1 MPYEVFKKIDPSDY
15 TVTPFEANKQY
26 TISDE
31 NASANGLSV
40 RQGQY
45 ISSSF
50 NSGDEWWDAAVTQA
64 TEPTNSDASYQR
76 TTWAQIYNLYY
87 RYADDPGRSF
97 GTHKPMGNERQ
108 ISKRIT
114 VFAVSQSQYGES
126 IKPESVTIS
135 DYSTASTI
143 TLKDDGFGN
152 LYDTSVTTTNFAPTA
167 SLVSYWS
174 FYNGFM
180 EERFLNGKKRDKS
193 PTTPWEV
200 WDETP
205 RFNDGFSYDT
215 DFLTGKYGSAPY
227 FKGAS
232 SSYFRV
238 AHHSDYNFRNNQDFA
253 LSFWVKAPATQPIA
267 TTTLNEVISKWG
279 KTKKV
284 NNTAMAVEDNF
295 AGGGY
300 PFNIVMHNQT
310 ADVSLRGRIIL
321 RRSDTTNIPD
331 VRSTSDVADN
341 AYHHIV
347 AQKSGSKLELWV
359 DGTKEADDD
368 DTTTGDTH
376 NLSDLFF
383 AMDGAGSNAWSGSL
397 DEVRIYNT
405 YLSSA
410 QITSLYTYPKN
421 SNVVGSVFYKH
432 GVTAVTSPDTK
443 FNNFGLDSGADG
455 YTYTFKGTH
464 TIYEHEVLCAV
475 EEGEFNGTANPT
487 VRVNNDLEL
496 SEQQGFVTHSE
507 FSPYITTVGLYNDK
521 HQMVAIGKMSRP
533 IKNAPDLPITFL
545 VRIDT

>member
-1 MPYEVFKKIDPSDY
+1 MAYEIFKKIDPSDY
-15 TVTPFEANKQY
+15 TITPFKANKQY

-50 NSGDEWWDAAVTQA
+50 YAGDAWWDAAVTQA
-64 TEPTNSDASYQR
+64 TEPTSSDGAYER

-87 RYADDPGRSF
+87 RYADDPMRSF
-97 GTHKPMGNERQ
+97 GSHKPMGNERQ

-114 VFAVSQSQYGES
+114 VFAVSQSQYGEE
-126 IKPESVTIS
+126 IKPGSVTIS
-135 DYSTASTI
+135 DESTASTI
-143 TLKDDGFGN
+143 TIKDDGFGN
-152 LYDTSVTTTNFAPTA
+152 LYDNSVSTTNFAPTS

-180 EERFLNGKKRDKS
+180 EERDLTGKKRDR
-193 PTTPWEV
+193 TAAAPWEV
-200 WDETP
+200 NDETP
-205 RFNDGFSYDT
+205 RFNDGFVYDT
-215 DFLTGKYGSAPY
+215 DFLTGKFGSAPY

-238 AHHSDYNFRNNQDFA
+238 AHHRDHNFRNDQDFA
-253 LSFWVKAPATQPIA
+253 ISFWIKAPDIQAV
-267 TTTLNEVISKWG
+267 TTTTYNEVISKWG

-284 NNTAMAVEDNF
+284 NNTTMKIEDNF

-300 PFNIVMHNQT
+300 PFNIVMYNNT
-310 ADVSLRGRIIL
+310 ADASLRGKIVF

-331 VRSTSDVADN
+331 VQSTTDVADDT
-341 AYHHIV
+341 YHHIV

-383 AMDGAGSNAWSGSL
+383 AMDGKGNNAWSGSL
-397 DEVRIYNT
+397 DEVRVYDT
-405 YLSSA
+405 YLSST
-410 QITSLYTYPKN
+410 QISSLHTYPKN
-421 SNVVGSVFYKH
+421 SNAVGSVIYKH
-432 GVTAVTSPDTK
+432 GVAVITSPETK

-455 YTYTFKGTH
+455 YTFSFKGTH
-464 TIYEHEVLCAV
+464 TIYEHEVLCTV
-475 EEGEFNGTANPT
+475 NEGEFNGTGNPT

-496 SEQQGFVTHSE
+496 SEQQSFVSHSE

-521 HQMVAIGKMSRP
+521 YQMVAIGKMSRA